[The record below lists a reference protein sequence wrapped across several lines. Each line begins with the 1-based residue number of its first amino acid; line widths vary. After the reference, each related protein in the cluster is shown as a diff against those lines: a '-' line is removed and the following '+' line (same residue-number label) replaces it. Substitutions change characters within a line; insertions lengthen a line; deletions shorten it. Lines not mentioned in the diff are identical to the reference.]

1 MCDDVHDGVCDVMCD
16 VVCVDCLNSKDV
28 MVLNNRMTL
37 ISHKGKNPLFIT
49 LKND

>member
-1 MCDDVHDGVCDVMCD
+1 MCDDAHDGVCDVMCD

-28 MVLNNRMTL
+28 MVLNNSMAL
-37 ISHKGKNPLFIT
+37 KSHKGKNPLFIT